1 MISCLKKKRKAK
13 DQETPFMK
21 NGSLLLE
28 ELIAFCNGKSN
39 PIRVFSAEELRK
51 ATHNYDRRQCIM
63 WDCDFKLYKGS
74 LEDRLLSVKKVP
86 HRRKRVFC
94 YEDITLGIIK
104 DIVVGSQM
112 SVHQNVL
119 KLLGCCLET
128 KYPTPVYEFVGDK
141 VLSKYVKP
149 TGTVHFEPLTWKCR
163 LRIAMGIA
171 NAVAYLHTAFSR
183 PVVHRDVRSAIIILD
198 ENNVAKLIDFSLSI
212 SIPKGEQHVEDAV
225 RGRIGIGALEYFTT
239 GYITEKVD
247 VHTYG
252 VLLLGLLAGWMLKT
266 PQCNYAESSLPQFV
280 KPYHDQNRLI
290 EIVDPMLLK
299 EGINQEQFLAFA
311 QIALGCISD
320 TAEDRPTMI
329 DAAKQLRKIYESVSP
344 P

>member
-13 DQETPFMK
+13 EETPFMK
-21 NGSLLLE
+21 NGRLLLE

-39 PIRVFSAEELRK
+39 PIRVFSAKELRK
-51 ATHNYDRRQCIM
+51 ATNNYDQRQCIM
-63 WDCDFKLYKGS
+63 WDSDFKLYKGS
-74 LEDRLLSVKKVP
+74 LEDRLLSVKKYHTEEERFSVL
-86 HRRKRVFC
+86 
-94 YEDITLGIIK
+94 EDVTLGIIK

-112 SVHQNVL
+112 SVCQNVL

-141 VLSKYVKP
+141 VLSNFIIP
-149 TGTVHFEPLTWKCR
+149 TGIVHFEPLTWKCR

-212 SIPKGEQHVEDAV
+212 SIPKGEQYVEDAV
-225 RGRIGIGALEYFTT
+225 RGRLGNLAPEYVLT

-247 VHTYG
+247 VYTYG

-266 PQCNYAESSLPQFV
+266 PECISTEASLPMFV
-280 KPYHDQNRLI
+280 KSYHDQNRLI

-299 EGINQEQFLAFA
+299 EGINHEQFLAFA
-311 QIALGCISD
+311 RL
-320 TAEDRPTMI
+320 P
-329 DAAKQLRKIYESVSP
+329 
-344 P
+344 

>member
-13 DQETPFMK
+13 EETPYMK
-21 NGSLLLE
+21 NGRLLLE

-51 ATHNYDRRQCIM
+51 ETNNYNQHQCIM

-74 LEDRLLSVKKVP
+74 LEDCLFSVKKYYTEEKGYSVM
-86 HRRKRVFC
+86 
-94 YEDITLGIIK
+94 EDVTLGIIK

-119 KLLGCCLET
+119 KLLGCSLET

-141 VLSKYVKP
+141 VLSNFIIP
-149 TGTVHFEPLTWKCR
+149 TGVVHFEPLTWKCR
-163 LRIAMGIA
+163 LKIAMGIA
-171 NAVAYLHTAFSR
+171 NAIAYLHTAFSR

-212 SIPKGEQHVEDAV
+212 SIPKGEQCVEDAV
-225 RGRIGIGALEYFTT
+225 RGRQNLAPEYALT

-247 VHTYG
+247 VYTYG
-252 VLLLGLLAGWMLKT
+252 VLLLGLLAGWMLNT
-266 PQCNYAESSLPQFV
+266 PECIYTESSLPMFV
-280 KPYHDQNRLI
+280 KSYRDQNRLI

-311 QIALGCISD
+311 QIALSCISD

-329 DAAKQLRKIYESVSP
+329 DAAKQLRKIYESISP